1 MTYYRTIHFSDTD
14 AAGVVYFAT
23 LLSICHEAYEHSLQV
38 AGIDL
43 KTFFTSSA
51 IAIPIVH
58 ADIDFYQPLF
68 CGDRIQINLTPIQL
82 NETEFEIN
90 YQIFNEKNLERLI
103 AKATTKH
110 VSIHPKLRQR
120 TSLSSSIIQWL
131 KSNQD
136 DC

>member
-1 MTYYRTIHFSDTD
+1 MTYYRTIHFSVTD

-23 LLSICHEAYEHSLQV
+23 LLSICHEAYEYSLQE

-43 KTFFTSSA
+43 KTFFTGSD

-68 CGDRIQINLTPIQL
+68 CGDRIQVNLTPTQL

-90 YQIFNEKNLERLI
+90 YQVFNENNSKKLI

-110 VSIHPKLRQR
+110 ISINPKLRQR
-120 TSLSSSIIQWL
+120 TSLSSSIIKWL
-131 KSNQD
+131 ESNQD
-136 DC
+136 NY

>member
-1 MTYYRTIHFSDTD
+1 MTYHRSIHFSDTD
-14 AAGVVYFAT
+14 AAGVVYFAA
-23 LLSICHEAYEHSLQV
+23 LLSICHEAYENALQV
-38 AGIDL
+38 SGIDL
-43 KTFFTSSA
+43 KTFFTSSD

-68 CGDRIQINLTPIQL
+68 CGDRIQIILTPTQL

-90 YQIFNEKNLERLI
+90 YQIFHKNSLDKLI
-103 AKATTKH
+103 ARATTKH
-110 VSIHPKLRQR
+110 VSINPKIRQR

-131 KSNQD
+131 QLNQD

>member
-1 MTYYRTIHFSDTD
+1 MTYRRTIHFSDTD
-14 AAGVVYFAT
+14 AASVVYFAT
-23 LLSICHEAYEHSLQV
+23 LLSICHEAYEDALQI
-38 AGIDL
+38 AGINL
-43 KTFFTSSA
+43 KTFFTDSD

-82 NETEFEIN
+82 NETEFEIK
-90 YQIFNEKNLERLI
+90 YQVFNENNLDKLI

-110 VSIHPKLRQR
+110 VSINPKIRKR
-120 TSLSSSIIQWL
+120 TFLPLSIIQWL
-131 KSNQD
+131 RSNPD

>member
-14 AAGVVYFAT
+14 AACVVYFAT
-23 LLSICHEAYEHSLQV
+23 LLSICHEAYEHSLQTS
-38 AGIDL
+38 GIDL
-43 KTFFTSSA
+43 KTFFTGSD

-68 CGDRIQINLTPIQL
+68 CGDRIKINLIPTQL

-90 YQIFNEKNLERLI
+90 YKVFYENSLDKLI

-110 VSIHPKLRQR
+110 VSINPKIRKR
-120 TSLSSSIIQWL
+120 TPFSLSIIQWL
-131 KSNQD
+131 QSNQD
-136 DC
+136 DY

>member
-1 MTYYRTIHFSDTD
+1 MTYHRTIHFSDTD
-14 AAGVVYFAT
+14 AAGVVYFAA
-23 LLSICHEAYEHSLQV
+23 LLSICHEAYENSLQL
-38 AGIDL
+38 AGINL
-43 KTFFTSSA
+43 KTFFTSSD

-68 CGDRIQINLTPIQL
+68 SGDRIQINLTAIQL
-82 NETEFEIN
+82 NETEFEIK
-90 YQIFNEKNLERLI
+90 YQVFHENNLKKLI

-110 VSIHPKLRQR
+110 VSINPKLRQR

>member
-1 MTYYRTIHFSDTD
+1 MTYNRTIHFSDTD
-14 AAGVVYFAT
+14 AAGVVYFAAF
-23 LLSICHEAYEHSLQV
+23 LSICHEAYENSLQV

-43 KTFFTSSA
+43 KTFFTSSD

-68 CGDRIQINLTPIQL
+68 CGDRIQINLTPTQL
-82 NETEFEIN
+82 NETEFEIK
-90 YQIFNEKNLERLI
+90 YQVFNENNLDKLI

-110 VSIHPKLRQR
+110 VSINPKIRQR
-120 TSLSSSIIQWL
+120 TSLSLSITQWL
-131 KSNQD
+131 RSNQD

>member
-14 AAGVVYFAT
+14 AAGVVYFAAS
-23 LLSICHEAYEHSLQV
+23 LSICHEAYENSLQV

-43 KTFFTSSA
+43 KTFFTSSE

-82 NETEFEIN
+82 NETEFEIK
-90 YQIFNEKNLERLI
+90 YQVFNENNLDKLI

-110 VSIHPKLRQR
+110 VSINPKMRKR
-120 TSLSSSIIQWL
+120 TPLPLSIIQWL
-131 KSNQD
+131 QSNQD
-136 DC
+136 NC